1 MAKKPKK
8 PFISH
13 FGECGILL
21 QWDFDFSPENLKVLL
36 SVKAKIEQL
45 LENSEVEVINTY
57 TALLVIYPVAAI
69 TRFSDF
75 KRLQEMDFSNLEN
88 IVIAQR
94 LVEIPVC
101 YDSHFGL
108 DLEFLAKEKEVS
120 LESLITMHTSPI
132 YTVYFIG
139 FLPGFPYLGGLDKRL
154 AFPRKKAPR
163 SKIDKGAVGIAENQT
178 GIYPQASPAGWQI
191 IGNCPLTL
199 FNPVAEKPCLLKA
212 GDQIKFK
219 SIDQEEHEAIKTAV
233 TAGDYQLQTS
243 TENG

>member
-1 MAKKPKK
+1 MAKKPT
-8 PFISH
+8 ISH

-36 SVKAKIEQL
+36 SAKAKIEQL

-75 KRLQEMDFSNLEN
+75 KRLQEMDFSNLQN

-94 LVEIPVC
+94 LIEIPVC
-101 YDSHFGL
+101 YDTYFGL
-108 DLEFLAKEKEVS
+108 DLEFLAKEKNRSIAAIVE
-120 LESLITMHTSPI
+120 MHTEPI

-139 FLPGFPYLGGLDKRL
+139 FLPGFPYLGGLDERL
-154 AFPRKKAPR
+154 AFPRKKEPR
-163 SKIDKGAVGIAENQT
+163 SKIEKGAVGIAENQT

-199 FNPVAEKPCLLKA
+199 FNPVAATPCLLKA
-212 GDQIKFK
+212 GDQIQFK
-219 SIDQEEHEAIKTAV
+219 AVDKEEYEAIKAAV
-233 TAGDYQLQTS
+233 TAGNYQFQIR

>member
-1 MAKKPKK
+1 MPKK
-8 PFISH
+8 PAISH

-36 SVKAKIEQL
+36 SAKAKIERL
-45 LENSEVEVINTY
+45 LENRDVEVLNTY
-57 TALLVIYPVAAI
+57 TALLLIYPIAAT
-69 TRFSDF
+69 TRFSDY
-75 KRLQEMDFSNLEN
+75 KQLQEMDFSTFEN

-101 YDSHFGL
+101 YDTCFGL
-108 DLEFLAKEKEVS
+108 DLEFLASEKKVS
-120 LESLITMHTSPI
+120 IEALVAMHTEPI

-154 AFPRKKAPR
+154 AFPRKKTPR
-163 SKIDKGAVGIAENQT
+163 SRIEKGAVGIAENQT

-199 FNPVAEKPCLLKA
+199 FNPVADKPCLLKA
-212 GDQIKFK
+212 GDQIRFK
-219 SIDQEEHEAIKTAV
+219 SIGKQEHETIKKAV
-233 TAGDYQLQTS
+233 PSGDYKLQTS